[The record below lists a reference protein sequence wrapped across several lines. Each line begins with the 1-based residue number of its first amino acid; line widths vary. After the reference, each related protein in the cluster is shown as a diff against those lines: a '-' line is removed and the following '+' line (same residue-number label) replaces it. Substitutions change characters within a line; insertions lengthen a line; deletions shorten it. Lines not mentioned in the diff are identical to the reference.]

1 MLWSLLHAK
10 DESHK
15 HVPARQQIVLLKILS
30 YPDSMIEAKMAKTNT
45 HIQHKHH
52 VSSHNIAYLC
62 RHFIQDWQDVLR
74 MYLTWYRLCWQW
86 QTTSLTWA
94 ATATTIIIVIIIHRR
109 AIVIMDRNELHESN
123 WSFQLSFCIL
133 FPIKFA
139 KKLSLCD
146 WYCFQWCTTWAELSS
161 SSCHWTSG
169 RINIC
174 NLFLCGSPIFWCL
187 YDPAIRCPLV
197 QETST
202 FLEEWHEA
210 HLQPG
215 HKLDKLSVSKRMRVG
230 IGHRPGM
237 IDKTLKRAEAF
248 DTFGT
253 CTCGAS

>member
-1 MLWSLLHAK
+1 MGRHGHHHHHRHHHPSPRHCHHGSERSARKQLIFPTQLLH
-10 DESHK
+10 
-15 HVPARQQIVLLKILS
+15 P
-30 YPDSMIEAKMAKTNT
+30 
-45 HIQHKHH
+45 
-52 VSSHNIAYLC
+52 
-62 RHFIQDWQDVLR
+62 
-74 MYLTWYRLCWQW
+74 
-86 QTTSLTWA
+86 
-94 ATATTIIIVIIIHRR
+94 
-109 AIVIMDRNELHESN
+109 
-123 WSFQLSFCIL
+123 

-169 RINIC
+169 RVNIC

-197 QETST
+197 QETSA